1 MITALALGSL
11 LALQGAVAR
20 RPLDAPEA
28 AGVSRVVVAAPVY
41 QPDGAMSMETVALST
56 DAPGVVHLFSRRSIC
71 DPASSGA
78 TEPADAGFGWR
89 VSSTLV
95 RATADEVVIGLDWQR
110 LWDRGRKISG
120 GPSGTVQLTLHP
132 GDRIPLDHIPNPLA
146 TDACRAV
153 GMGLEVR
160 LARTTAT
167 PPVDASL
174 LPIGSV
180 EGGARRLDADLWLLH
195 TLPAGAQQ
203 AQHQTVRVPLDG
215 APFAFPA
222 VTLATAQGDVTVA
235 ITGSFRRY
243 RSPTGAEFL
252 AVSMSRTITGGRTPP
267 VGLNATTATAVPL
280 PPPGE
285 VVALELLSPSR
296 ARAGGGGGR
305 GGAGGVLRSPGGV
318 VASGASGG
326 TATSGPPPAG
336 GAQAGPRQG
345 GAAAAATEMR
355 SIAGGQGGGGGRTA
369 APGSISQTVAV
380 LEGHS
385 FALRFRVTPVQ

>member
-1 MITALALGSL
+1 MITALALGSM
-11 LALQGAVAR
+11 LALQDVVAR
-20 RPLDAPEA
+20 RPADAP
-28 AGVSRVVVAAPVY
+28 GVSRVVVAAPVY
-41 QPDGAMSMETVALST
+41 QPDGAVSMETVALST

-78 TEPADAGFGWR
+78 SEPADAGFGWR

-95 RATADEVVIGLDWQR
+95 RATADEVVVGIDWVR
-110 LWDRGRKISG
+110 LWDRGRKITG

-146 TDACRAV
+146 TEACRAV

-160 LARTTAT
+160 LARTTAA
-167 PPVDASL
+167 PPVDAAL

-180 EGGARRLDADLWLLH
+180 EGGAKKLDADLWLLH
-195 TLPAGAQQ
+195 TMPAGAQQ

-222 VTLATAQGDVTVA
+222 VTLATSQGEVTVA

-252 AVSMSRTITGGRTPP
+252 AVSMTRTITGGRTPP
-267 VGLNATTATAVPL
+267 GGLNGTTGTLVPL

-296 ARAGGGGGR
+296 ARSGGGGAR
-305 GGAGGVLRSPGGV
+305 GAGGVVTRSPNAGG
-318 VASGASGG
+318 A
-326 TATSGPPPAG
+326 TATTRPPPG
-336 GAQAGPRQG
+336 GAQARARQG
-345 GAAAAATEMR
+345 GAAAAGPEIPR
-355 SIAGGQGGGGGRTA
+355 IAVAQGGGAGGRVGAMT
-369 APGSISQTVAV
+369 SIGQTVAV